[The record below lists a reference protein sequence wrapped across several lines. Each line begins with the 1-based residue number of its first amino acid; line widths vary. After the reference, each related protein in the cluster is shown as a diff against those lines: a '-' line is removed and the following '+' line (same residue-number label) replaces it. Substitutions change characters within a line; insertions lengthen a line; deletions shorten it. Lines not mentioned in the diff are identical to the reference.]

1 MVQEVQVVLVL
12 TTVPDD
18 ESAETIARA
27 LVDEKLAAC
36 VNILPPM
43 VSIYTW
49 NGAVERDMERQLI
62 MKTTLARV
70 PELEARLKTLH
81 EYELPE
87 FIVVPIT
94 SGSEEYLAWIAV
106 ATAI

>member
-1 MVQEVQVVLVL
+1 VLQEVQVVLVL

-43 VSIYTW
+43 VSIYHW
-49 NGAVERDMERQLI
+49 NDGVERDVERQLV

-70 PELEARLKTLH
+70 PALEARLKTLH

-87 FIVVPIT
+87 FIVLPVT
-94 SGSEEYLAWIAV
+94 AGSEEYLAWIAV
-106 ATAI
+106 ATG